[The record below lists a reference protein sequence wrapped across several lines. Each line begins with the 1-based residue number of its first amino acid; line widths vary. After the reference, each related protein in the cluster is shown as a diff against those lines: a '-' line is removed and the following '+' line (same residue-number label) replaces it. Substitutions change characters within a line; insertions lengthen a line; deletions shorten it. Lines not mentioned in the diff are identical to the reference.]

1 MASKKTS
8 HVFLALVIDLVLV
21 VLFTVVGHYTHAH
34 SLDLEGI
41 VSTAWPFVTALVA
54 AWILA
59 AVWDRPLS
67 PLKTGTAVWAITV
80 LLGMVIRAVTGEGT
94 AGAFIV
100 VAASLN
106 LLTLVGWRVIASA
119 TTRRGSRR

>member
-1 MASKKTS
+1 M
-8 HVFLALVIDLVLV
+8 FLALVIDLVLV